1 MKQTKICP
9 YCRKEFTTTLNAKKF
24 CRKACAALAS
34 KQRASKKSEYLC
46 QWCGQ
51 VFKAARRKK
60 FCSTLCQGSYMKRL
74 GYINKTEIR
83 IPVKYTLYDIE
94 SNSRREGIT
103 YGKYVSLHKIKQGAG
118 YMNTYP
124 LCPFYETEVKNMLF
138 CEGKKIFFPSR
149 EDRTRWLGMHCCSQ
163 KYKICKFY
171 SEIMKNY

>member
-1 MKQTKICP
+1 MI
-9 YCRKEFTTTLNAKKF
+9 L
-24 CRKACAALAS
+24 KATAAGKVLHTESTSAFI
-34 KQRASKKSEYLC
+34 KSN
-46 QWCGQ
+46 
-51 VFKAARRKK
+51 R
-60 FCSTLCQGSYMKRL
+60 
-74 GYINKTEIR
+74 
-83 IPVKYTLYDIE
+83 
-94 SNSRREGIT
+94 
-103 YGKYVSLHKIKQGAG
+103 GAG